1 MNLIQMI
8 DGRKQMGSKLL
19 FESAS
24 VSINEGEHVGVIGPN
39 GAGKTTMFKIFAGLE
54 ELDEGKVIKS
64 SQLKLG
70 YLKQESDWQVDLSVE
85 DFVKK
90 DSQQPIWE
98 IKKWGSKLGIT
109 ESLYQQSISTLSGGY
124 RMRVQLLKLL
134 AAEPNLLLLDEPTNF
149 LDLETTLVLENF
161 LQFYPGAFLLI
172 SHDREFLKR
181 TTDHIVEVELGEITK
196 FPGNIEDYFE
206 QKQELRQQQL
216 AQAKNQELKRK
227 KMQEFVDRFRAKA
240 TKAKQA
246 QSRLKMLDKMEL
258 IEIKDL
264 PVRAQIPIPKPIA
277 TGKET
282 LRTENLDV
290 GFETKK
296 ILSNV
301 NFRLS
306 RGDHLAI
313 VGVNGAGK
321 STLLKSIAAKIPVL
335 SGEVIYGHQVEISYF
350 AQHSTDELDL
360 NESIVQALQRKA
372 HPDVTLQEI
381 KNMAGAL
388 LFAGDDIDK
397 KIKVLSGGEKSR
409 VALGQVLLQKKPVL
423 ILDEPTNHLD
433 FDTVEALTQAL
444 NKFEGS
450 LLFVSHDR
458 GFVRRL
464 ATKLLEIH
472 QGKAEFYPGSYD
484 DYVWRQGQILKDS
497 QQQDSSST
505 NRSDNKSEPKS
516 DSSSSDVKNMS
527 RIQIR
532 EEQKSVDSNLKKI
545 KKLMAELESTIY
557 RMQKERE
564 ELVIQS
570 GSVSGQQ
577 ASDLF
582 RRLAEVEKTIEET
595 EITLLESMETEQ
607 CLLQRKE
614 LLK

>member
-8 DGRKQMGSKLL
+8 EGRKQMGSKLL

-39 GAGKTTMFKIFAGLE
+39 GAGKTTLFKVLAGIE
-54 ELDEGKVIKS
+54 ELDEGKVINS
-64 SQLKLG
+64 SQLRMG
-70 YLKQESDWQVDLSVE
+70 YLKQESDWQVDLTVE
-85 DFVKK
+85 DFVKQN
-90 DSQQPIWE
+90 STEPIWE
-98 IKKWGSKLGIT
+98 IKKWGSKLGIH
-109 ESLYQQSISTLSGGY
+109 EALYSQNIATLSGGY

-134 AAEPNLLLLDEPTNF
+134 AAKPNLLLLDEPTNF

-161 LQFYPGAFLLI
+161 LQSYPGAFLLI

-206 QKQELRQQQL
+206 QKEELRQQQL

-227 KMQEFVDRFRAKA
+227 KMQDFVDRFRAKA

-258 IEIKDL
+258 IEVKDL
-264 PVRAQIPIPKPIA
+264 PVRAQIPIPSPVS

-282 LRTENLDV
+282 LRIENLDV
-290 GFETKK
+290 GFGIKK
-296 ILSNV
+296 VLSNV

-306 RGDHLAI
+306 RGDHLAV

-321 STLLKSIAAKIPVL
+321 STLLKTMANKIPAL
-335 SGEVIYGHQVEISYF
+335 GGAVIFGHQVEISYF

-360 NESIVQALQRKA
+360 NETILQALQRKA
-372 HPDVTLQEI
+372 HADVTLQEI
-381 KNMAGAL
+381 KNLAGAL
-388 LFAGDDIDK
+388 LFAGDDIQK

-433 FDTVEALTQAL
+433 FDTVEAMTQAL
-444 NKFEGS
+444 HRFEGS
-450 LLFVSHDR
+450 LVFVSHDR
-458 GFVRRL
+458 SFVRRL
-464 ATKLLEIH
+464 ASKILEIH

-484 DYVWRQGQILKDS
+484 DYVWRQEQILKG
-497 QQQDSSST
+497 ST
-505 NRSDNKSEPKS
+505 QEKTNSNDGL
-516 DSSSSDVKNMS
+516 S
-527 RIQIR
+527 RIDHRNVVASESTGISRSQIR
-532 EEQKSVDSNLKKI
+532 EEQKNVEQSLKKI
-545 KKLMAELESTIY
+545 KKQMAELESTVY
-557 RMQKERE
+557 RLQTEKE
-564 ELVIQS
+564 ELLQTS

-577 ASDLF
+577 AADLF
-582 RRLAEVEKTIEET
+582 RRLAEIQKQID
-595 EITLLESMETEQ
+595 ESEVN
-607 CLLQRKE
+607 LLQFMQDE
-614 LLK
+614 ENLLLKKQNLK